1 MRNVILVS
9 MLVCCFGAGKVQG
22 MVVYDVGGEWDID
35 FRVNDSVYI
44 DDNSAEGPTTVNL
57 LDGGLIAY
65 FMKVSGDSVF
75 NMYGGWA
82 GGDLEF
88 YDHSSGYICGGVRM
102 SDLEIWDNSRLTIAG
117 TGFNYPYG
125 THQNTTGYLTGTL
138 SNGEPIATLFYI
150 HDSATMTLVPEP
162 ATLLLLGLGAVI
174 LKKQLYPPRL
184 SAGSIP

>member
-1 MRNVILVS
+1 

-35 FRVNDSVYI
+35 FRINDSVYI
-44 DDNSAEGPTTVNL
+44 DDNPADGPTTVNL

-65 FMKVSGDSVF
+65 FTKVSGYSVF

-88 YDHSSGYICGGVRM
+88 MDHSSGYICGGVRKN
-102 SDLEIWDNSRLTIAG
+102 DLEIRDNSRLTIAG

-125 THQNTTGYLTGTL
+125 TLSNTIGYLTGTL
-138 SNGEPIATLFYI
+138 SNGDPIATLFYV
-150 HDSATMTLVPEP
+150 HDSATMTIVPEP

-174 LKKQLYPPRL
+174 LKKRYR
-184 SAGSIP
+184 